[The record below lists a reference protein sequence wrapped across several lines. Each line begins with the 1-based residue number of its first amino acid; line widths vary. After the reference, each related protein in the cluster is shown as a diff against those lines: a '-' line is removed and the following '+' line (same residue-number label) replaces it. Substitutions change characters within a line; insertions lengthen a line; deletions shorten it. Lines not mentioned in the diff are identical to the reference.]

1 MATQHT
7 RPVED
12 TIPRIANELA
22 VGEDL
27 QFQRKWWRFE
37 AVVWIVFAVILALD
51 LSGIMGRG
59 PLAKA
64 SVRTADGTMKID
76 YERVE
81 RFETPSMMT
90 IYFGPNAVAN
100 GQIQLWVSEGV
111 IKPLGN
117 QRIIPQ
123 PKSSVL
129 DGDGILY
136 TWPTTEHP
144 NTVAFALQPST
155 PGSKAFTIRLPA
167 TGDSITR
174 HVWVMP

>member
-1 MATQHT
+1 MASART

-12 TIPRIANELA
+12 SVPKVADDLA

-27 QFQRKWWRFE
+27 DFQHRWWCFE
-37 AVVWIVFAVILALD
+37 AVIWIVFAVILALD
-51 LSGIMGRG
+51 LSGLLGRG

-64 SVRTADGTMKID
+64 SAKTPDGTMKID

-81 RFETPSMMT
+81 RFQTPSVMT
-90 IYFGPNAVAN
+90 IYFGPNAVAH

-123 PKSSVL
+123 PQISVL
-129 DGDGILY
+129 NGDGILY
-136 TWPTTEHP
+136 TWPTTAHP
-144 NTVAFALQPST
+144 NTVAFALNPST
-155 PGSKAFTIRLPA
+155 PGEQTFTIRLTA
-167 TGDSITR
+167 TGDTITR
-174 HVWVMP
+174 HVFVMP